1 MTRRSQL
8 EARSGDLV
16 NLMGDLKTL
25 HSDMLSVLQQKLAGM
40 RRADTEAINSCTAR
54 ERFLAERVQ
63 EREGLRR
70 QLVQILG
77 KELGLSPEQSAGLGV
92 RDLAE
97 RLPEPRR
104 GQLLVLG
111 EALRELIG
119 KIDNANKVV
128 ALVTGEMLKHF
139 RHVYAAMARSG
150 PSTGRYAS
158 NGQIAVERPT
168 QVFDAVG

>member
-1 MTRRSQL
+1 MTQRNQVV
-8 EARSGDLV
+8 ARSGNLV
-16 NLMGDLKTL
+16 TLMGDLKKL
-25 HSDMLSVLQQKLAGM
+25 HDEMLSVIQQKLNAM
-40 RRADTEAINSCTAR
+40 RRADTDALNSCVAR

-63 EREGLRR
+63 KQEGLRR
-70 QLVQILG
+70 QLVQILW
-77 KELGLSPEQSAGLGV
+77 KELGLPSEQSSGLGL

-111 EALRELIG
+111 EELRELIG

-139 RHVYAAMARSG
+139 RHVHSAMARSG
-150 PSTGRYAS
+150 PSTGRYAA